1 MRVEV
6 IVAAGGKG
14 LRLGGVVPKQYLP
27 LGGIPLIEH
36 CLRQFES
43 HPRVDRVV
51 VVVGNEEEFARH
63 IGSPPPYAKISAV
76 VPGGRDR
83 QDSICLGLE
92 RCDPDSLVL
101 VHDAVRPFVTADLIT
116 AVIEAAEKSGAAIPV
131 VPVADT
137 PKLLDANG
145 CLAKTL
151 DRSMISLSQ
160 TPQGFTAALLKRAH
174 ESAQLDR
181 YRSTDDAALVER
193 LGHPVTLVAGNKENI
208 KITTKEDLQGAE
220 RSFFPYRTGIGF
232 DQHPLGP
239 GRDLILGGVKV
250 PFDRGLEG
258 HSDADVLV
266 HAVCDALLGA
276 ARLGDIGS
284 LFPDTDPANR
294 DTRSLDFLEQIGAL
308 LADRGYRV
316 VNLDVTLVAEAPMIA
331 SYRKEMEWNL
341 AAALGRPPEAVSV
354 KASRSGGLG
363 PMGRGEGMAAWCV
376 ALLEGVS

>member
-6 IVAAGGKG
+6 IVAAAGKG
-14 LRLGGVVPKQYLP
+14 LRLGSPVPKQYLP
-27 LGGIPLIEH
+27 LGGVPLIEH
-36 CLRQFES
+36 CLREFES
-43 HPRVDRVV
+43 HPRVDGIV
-51 VVVGNEEEFARH
+51 VVVGDEEEFTRH
-63 IGSPPPYAKISAV
+63 LGSPLPYGKISAV
-76 VPGGRDR
+76 VPGGSDR
-83 QDSICLGLE
+83 QDSVGLGLE

-145 CLAKTL
+145 SLLKTL
-151 DRSMISLSQ
+151 DRSTVSLSQ
-160 TPQGFTAALLKRAH
+160 TPQGFTAALLQRAH
-174 ESAQLDR
+174 ESALRDR

-193 LGHPVTLVAGNKENI
+193 LGHPVTLVAGNKENL
-208 KITTKEDLQGAE
+208 KITTGEDLRRAE

-239 GRDLILGGVKV
+239 GGDLILGGVKV

-284 LFPDTDPANR
+284 LFPDTDPALR
-294 DTRSLDFLEQIGAL
+294 GARSLGFLERIGAL

-331 SYRKEMEWNL
+331 PYRKEMELNL
-341 AAALGRPPEAVSV
+341 AGALRRPPAAVSV

-363 PMGRGEGMAAWCV
+363 PTGRGEGMAAWCV
-376 ALLEGVS
+376 ALLEGIS